1 VKVCRSAQ
9 SGPDFVQFCLDF
21 CRAHPAV
28 LATCTSLVIGT
39 VDVAGGCAHLGSYL
53 LRTVLRVVSEKPN
66 VVEFFLIGFYQ
77 QATFWVE
84 CTREVTDVVCSITA
98 GRCNTLPVR
107 GCTPFD
113 FGLI

>member
-21 CRAHPAV
+21 CRARPAV
-28 LATCTSLVIGT
+28 PATCTSLVIGT

-66 VVEFFLIGFYQ
+66 AVEFFLMGFDQ
-77 QATFWVE
+77 QATFCAE
-84 CTREVTDVVCSITA
+84 SSSQ
-98 GRCNTLPVR
+98 
-107 GCTPFD
+107 
-113 FGLI
+113 